1 MTHTK
6 IPRILSAYL
15 KERYQCSTKDADK
28 YFYYLEASGESV
40 VNIASLCKD
49 IWETTL
55 DGLLSERVSFEAI
68 LDYNTDPS
76 NVIVEAKGPCLA
88 CIDYR
93 PYVEIYN
100 GQIKA
105 STSMGSSI
113 LIYKAKL
120 PFDIFMIRRIERTKC
135 GCY

>member
-1 MTHTK
+1 MINTK
-6 IPRILSAYL
+6 IPRILSAYW
-15 KERYQCSTKDADK
+15 KERYKCSLKGDDK

-55 DGLLSERVSFEAI
+55 DGLLSERVSFDAI
-68 LDYNTDPS
+68 LDYNTEP
-76 NVIVEAKGPCLA
+76 NNAIVEAKGPCLA
-88 CIDYR
+88 CIEYC
-93 PYVEIYN
+93 PYIEIYN
-100 GQIKA
+100 SQVKA
-105 STSMGSSI
+105 GGAMGSSI

-120 PFDIFMIRRIERTKC
+120 PVDIFMIRRIERIKC